1 MAITMS
7 EQRAISKAMA
17 LDLAAQVERV
27 RFGLYRVPST
37 SEAGVTWTVTTENGV
52 YECTCKAANKTACV
66 HRAAVYLAKVQAHGA
81 KVVGVKPVARR
92 QVEKSGGAPAP
103 LAAPAGVDDADMI
116 DRPRAT
122 ATFRIG
128 GVEFP
133 GHGRNVLDALG
144 NAQAAA

>member
-1 MAITMS
+1 M
-7 EQRAISKAMA
+7 
-17 LDLAAQVERV
+17 
-27 RFGLYRVPST
+27 
-37 SEAGVTWTVTTENGV
+37 TWAVFIENGT
-52 YECTCKAANKTACV
+52 YSCTCKAANKPACV

-81 KVVGVKPVARR
+81 KVVGVKPAARR
-92 QVEKSGGAPAP
+92 QVEKPVGAPAP
-103 LAAPAGVDDADMI
+103 LTAPAGVDDADMI

-128 GVEFP
+128 GVEFT